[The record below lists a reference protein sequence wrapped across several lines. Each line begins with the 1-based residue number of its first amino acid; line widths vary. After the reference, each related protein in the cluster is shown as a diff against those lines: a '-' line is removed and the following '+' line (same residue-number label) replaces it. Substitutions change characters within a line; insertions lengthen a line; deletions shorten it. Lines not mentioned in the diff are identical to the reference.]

1 MDSSPFSSCI
11 GTSYL
16 PTPEEAV
23 QIKEYISEKV
33 AHIAEVDQEIEKL
46 NALRAKLTMDIQG
59 HRSLL
64 SPTHHLPI
72 DILREIFAACLP
84 MTHNPVVS
92 RHEAP
97 LLLTQV
103 CKNWRSIVLST
114 PQFWSAIHI
123 PIPSFPV
130 DPSSH
135 PLPVG
140 GLSNYLTALLALIRG
155 RMAAVHEWLE
165 RSKGS
170 PLTISIFDGGYCP
183 NEVCDLVLDTI
194 IHFSPRWKHL
204 QLDTHSCDLTR
215 IAGLVPSQIPQLE
228 SLNVQ
233 NEVFIQN
240 LDTTGPSLNSA
251 PLLWSTSE
259 IIKAPKLQAISF
271 PRITENI
278 VEFPL
283 GWSQMTA
290 ISLGSDTRMSSV
302 PAMSLKQVTFILRSC
317 QQLVSFRLEVILC
330 VGDPDQDRSPVRLP
344 FLQAFSLH
352 DSGVDVSP
360 LFTVLEL
367 PSLKYLEFNTNA
379 RRLGHSSLEML
390 LPRITTLE
398 RFITEP
404 QFFAQGHHIKC
415 LSHMS
420 SLTDISIRWSPFFR
434 TPDWSPMVDDPAEQ
448 YKVVSDDLL
457 LWFTTP
463 DPPGEYPVPAL
474 EIFECYTT
482 SEFTDNALV
491 DFIKNKYSLPGIRPL
506 KKLYIGFSR
515 PQMLDVMED
524 VGEEISNQLEHDL
537 RYPVLAASLLR
548 GPVFFDPSAGIHPYP
563 AAF

>member
-1 MDSSPFSSCI
+1 MSN
-11 GTSYL
+11 
-16 PTPEEAV
+16 EAV

-33 AHIAEVDQEIEKL
+33 ARIAEVDQEIEKL
-46 NALRAKLTMDIQG
+46 QALRAKLTMDIED

-64 SPTHHLPI
+64 SPIHHLPI
-72 DILREIFAACLP
+72 DILQEIFAACLP
-84 MTHNPVVS
+84 TTHNPVVS

-97 LLLTQV
+97 LLLTRV
-103 CKNWRSIVLST
+103 CKNWRNIMLST
-114 PQFWSAIHI
+114 PHFWSAIHI

-130 DPSSH
+130 DPTSPPF
-135 PLPVG
+135 PLG
-140 GLSNYLTALLALIRG
+140 GLSNYLTALLALIRE
-155 RMAAVHEWLE
+155 RMAAIHEWLE

-170 PLTISIFDGGYCP
+170 PLTISVFDAGHCP

-204 QLDTHSCDLTR
+204 KLDTQSCDLIR

-228 SLNVQ
+228 SLVVQ
-233 NEVFIQN
+233 NEVVTQN
-240 LDTTGPSLNSA
+240 LDIPGPSINLV
-251 PLLWSTSE
+251 PLPWSTSE
-259 IIKAPKLQAISF
+259 IIKAPNLQAISF
-271 PRITENI
+271 PQMTENI

-283 GWSQMTA
+283 RWSQMTA
-290 ISLGSDTRMSSV
+290 ISLGSVSGTRTSAI
-302 PAMSLKQVTFILRSC
+302 PAMSLKQVAFILRSC
-317 QQLVSFRLEVILC
+317 QQLFSFRLEVILLA
-330 VGDPDQDRSPVRLP
+330 GDPDPDRSLVRLP
-344 FLQAFSLH
+344 SLEAFSFH

-360 LFTVLEL
+360 LFAILEL

-379 RRLGHSSLEML
+379 RRLRQSALEML

-404 QFFAQGHHIKC
+404 QFFAQGHHVKC

-420 SLTDISIRWSPFFR
+420 SLTHISIRWSPFFR
-434 TPDWSPMVDDPAEQ
+434 TPDWSPTVDNPGDH

-457 LWFTTP
+457 MWFTTP
-463 DPPGEYPVPAL
+463 DPVGEYPVPAL

-506 KKLYIGFSR
+506 KKIYIGFSR
-515 PQMLDVMED
+515 PQMLDVIED
-524 VGEEISNQLEHDL
+524 IGEEISNQLDHDL
-537 RYPVLAASLLR
+537 RYPFSAASLLK
-548 GPVFFDPSAGIHPYP
+548 GPVVFHPFAGIHPYP